1 MARKNQVTV
10 DAEVMLHLKSLL
22 DSMRLL
28 LEPLESRLSNETV
41 ALKRAVDMAERGL
54 RLVQQTLHGRKDE

>member
-1 MARKNQVTV
+1 MAKKDQVTV

-28 LEPLESRLSNETV
+28 LEPLESRLSTETV
-41 ALKRAVDMAERGL
+41 ALKRAIDMAERGS
-54 RLVQQTLHGRKDE
+54 RLVQETLHGREDE